1 MHEKTDLSADQ
12 ILNKLMDK
20 LSIPDDVRNLTNK
33 FAKLRREMIKES
45 DRGLALY
52 ATAHID
58 NELESVL
65 RKKLIGSEQHLN
77 EIFSFNGPVGTFSA
91 KIKLTY
97 SLGLIDKVIMD
108 DINTLRKIRNEFAH
122 SAQTLSFE
130 TQKNKDLCNN
140 LKMNVKHENSS
151 CRTKFINVF
160 AGISGILYG
169 LSIKSERFEEL
180 ENINVASRKDSLDL
194 LFGYSEKFIDEM
206 LNQSS
211 PSN

>member
-1 MHEKTDLSADQ
+1 MNNKIDSSADQ
-12 ILNKLMDK
+12 ILNELMDR
-20 LSIPDDVRNLTNK
+20 LPIPDIVKELTNK

-58 NELESVL
+58 SELESVL

-91 KIKLTY
+91 KIKLAY
-97 SLGLIDKVIMD
+97 SLGLIDKIMMD

-122 SAQTLSFE
+122 SDQTLSFE

-140 LKMNVKHENSS
+140 LKMNVKPEDSS
-151 CRTKFINVF
+151 CRSKCMNVV
-160 AGISGILYG
+160 AGICGPLYG
-169 LSIKSERFEEL
+169 VNITSEKFKEL
-180 ENINVASRKDSLDL
+180 EIINLERRKDSFDL
-194 LFGYSEKFIDEM
+194 LFDYSKDFIDEM
-206 LNQSS
+206 LNE
-211 PSN
+211 NYFK